1 MVVPLRLAIALSSAA
16 ALALLG
22 ACATDESTSPQAGKT
37 NTPAL
42 VRASTPEVATLPSGE
57 RMFGQSSV
65 EPAYNDVTGTI
76 VYLLT
81 PVKAPFPSKA
91 NSRATAPLYL
101 VEYPPGST
109 VGIMNCMGVP
119 GNCPDHDGE
128 VAGAATSIMP
138 SVYGTDPTAVPGHDH
153 LVAPPASGG
162 DFNVAWEV
170 VEVLFTNKAAANTR
184 LTTESAIEDAVDRGD
199 AIEVDLGFAF
209 NCSVVP
215 AAVYLRGK
223 PVG

>member
-1 MVVPLRLAIALSSAA
+1 
-16 ALALLG
+16 
-22 ACATDESTSPQAGKT
+22 
-37 NTPAL
+37 
-42 VRASTPEVATLPSGE
+42 
-57 RMFGQSSV
+57 
-65 EPAYNDVTGTI
+65 
-76 VYLLT
+76 
-81 PVKAPFPSKA
+81 
-91 NSRATAPLYL
+91 
-101 VEYPPGST
+101 
-109 VGIMNCMGVP
+109 
-119 GNCPDHDGE
+119 
-128 VAGAATSIMP
+128 MP
-138 SVYGTDPTAVPGHDH
+138 SVYGSDPTAIPGHDH

-199 AIEVDLGFAF
+199 AIDVDLGFAF

>member
-1 MVVPLRLAIALSSAA
+1 V
-16 ALALLG
+16 
-22 ACATDESTSPQAGKT
+22 T
-37 NTPAL
+37 
-42 VRASTPEVATLPSGE
+42 
-57 RMFGQSSV
+57 V
-65 EPAYNDVTGTI
+65 EPAFDDVTGTI

-81 PVKAPFPSKA
+81 PDKAPFPSKA
-91 NSRATAPLYL
+91 NGRATAPLYL
-101 VEYPPGST
+101 VEYPPGSPDR
-109 VGIMNCMGVP
+109 ILNCMGIP
-119 GNCPDHDGE
+119 GNCPDHDLE
-128 VAGAATSIMP
+128 VAGAATTIMP
-138 SVYGTDPTAVPGHDH
+138 SVYGHDPTLLPGHDH

-184 LTTESAIEDAVDRGD
+184 LTTEKAIEDAVKRGD

-215 AAVYLRGK
+215 ATVYLRGT